1 MPASQ
6 FFSMLSSRDAL
17 LQLIPGTRFINPGAM
32 KGCFDLCAACKVNA
46 AYAKTATQ
54 LHRVAVEGTLSH
66 LARPLIRQGDASP
79 TPPLFWTEI
88 RAKVSP
94 LLQLVTY

>member
-1 MPASQ
+1 
-6 FFSMLSSRDAL
+6 MLSSRDSL
-17 LQLIPGTRFINPGAM
+17 LQLMAGTRFINPGAM

-54 LHRVAVEGTLSH
+54 LPRVAVEGTLSH
-66 LARPLIRQGDASP
+66 LARPLIRQGDESP